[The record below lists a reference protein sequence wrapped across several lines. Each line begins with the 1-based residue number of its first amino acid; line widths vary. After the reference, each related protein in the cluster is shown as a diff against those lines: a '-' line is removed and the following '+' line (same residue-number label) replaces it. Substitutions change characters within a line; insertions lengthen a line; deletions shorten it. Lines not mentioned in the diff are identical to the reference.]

1 MNKAFIIGGLFLSAF
16 LSTQTAVQARNI
28 SPGQRSCLTKITK
41 DEMEFLLKDA
51 PPSALKSLE
60 NPEVKKKQIENLRQL
75 LALACAAT
83 KQGFAD
89 DPKVIFE
96 LEEIRIQSIAV
107 DYDGEIN
114 KDKGKM
120 PFGFIGDDRIAQF
133 WKNNPDREAEF
144 KKFFDVK
151 IELAKESGQFD
162 KDRVGTE
169 DEIKQAREY
178 FAKTRIYYAEAT
190 RKWAELS
197 PDFRRKI
204 DLTIKLQQAQYL
216 SRLYAEKILVDKTR
230 VTDEEIEK
238 YIADHPELDTKA
250 QKAVAEKILLR
261 AKSGE
266 DFAKLAQEFSE
277 DPGSKDKGG
286 LYVNVPL
293 GQMVPEFEQ
302 AALALKPGQIAPNL
316 VVTQYGLHIVKLE
329 KKGEITDQ
337 NGEKKQT
344 YDVRHILI
352 MTTVRDPDNP
362 TAQPVSPKDLAKSKL
377 EEQKE
382 KKVLDEVIANNPV
395 YIAEDFEIPKVSDE
409 QMQKMMQQQMQ
420 LQMPQQEME
429 TAVKVADV
437 TLPAKI
443 KKYLNLNYRGW
454 KLASTSDFCSEEYRR
469 NVISGDF
476 DGDGKTDY
484 SAKIIRGKKGFLL
497 AFLERKN
504 SYMVHIL
511 HATTASEIKD
521 TALGVFRKGEKYTS
535 GDEEGESSSSMIL
548 KNDAPFDGPCASD
561 TGGIHLYRNGKFI
574 AY

>member
-1 MNKAFIIGGLFLSAF
+1 MNKAFIIGGLFLSVF
-16 LSTQTAVQARNI
+16 LSTQTTVQARNI

-51 PPSALKSLE
+51 PPTALKSLE
-60 NPEVKKKQIENLRQL
+60 DPEIKKKQVENLRQM

-120 PFGFIGDDRIAQF
+120 PFGSIGEERIAQF
-133 WKNNPDREAEF
+133 WKNNPNKEAEF

-151 IELAKESGQFD
+151 IELAKESGQLD

-169 DEIKQAREY
+169 EEIKQAKEY
-178 FAKTRIYYAEAT
+178 FAKTRIYYEEAT
-190 RKWAELS
+190 GKWADLS
-197 PDFRRKI
+197 PDFRRKV

-216 SRLYAEKILVDKTR
+216 SRIYAEKILVDKTK

-250 QKAVAEKILLR
+250 QKAVAEKILQR

-266 DFAKLAQEFSE
+266 DFAKLAREFSE

-286 LYVNVPL
+286 LYANVPL

-302 AALALKPGQIAPNL
+302 AALALKPGQISPNL
-316 VVTQYGLHIVKLE
+316 VETKYGLHIVKLE
-329 KKGEITDQ
+329 KKGEITNQ

-352 MTTVRDPDNP
+352 MTTVQDPGNP
-362 TAQPVSPKDLAKSKL
+362 TAQPVSPKDLAKSRL

-382 KKVLDEVIANNPV
+382 KEVLDEVIADNPV
-395 YIAEDFEIPKVSDE
+395 YIAEDFEIPKVSEE

-420 LQMPQQEME
+420 IQPQEME
-429 TAVKVADV
+429 TDVKIADV
-437 TLPAKI
+437 ILPAKI

-484 SAKIIRGKKGFLL
+484 GAKIIRGKKGFLL

-504 SYMVHIL
+504 RYVVHIL
-511 HATTASEIKD
+511 HATTASEIKN
-521 TALGVFRKGEKYTS
+521 TALGVYRKGEKYS
-535 GDEEGESSSSMIL
+535 PGDEEAENSSSMIL